1 MYGLCREA
9 AVEDPL
15 EMVALG
21 LISYKGM
28 HPDRAPRYVEDQE
41 PEIVELADAMGIHR
55 GEFLGAP
62 PSGEVGTYSS
72 IRIHRIVGARSPRSG
87 VRVVCWACYYRLL
100 SEKPVRV
107 SVSSRTL
114 GWHEASSRPHFL
126 RRCPHLKIGRSLPIT
141 GPPAR

>member
-15 EMVALG
+15 EMVVLG

-62 PSGEVGTYSS
+62 PAARWGH
-72 IRIHRIVGARSPRSG
+72 IGAS
-87 VRVVCWACYYRLL
+87 
-100 SEKPVRV
+100 
-107 SVSSRTL
+107 
-114 GWHEASSRPHFL
+114 AS
-126 RRCPHLKIGRSLPIT
+126 T
-141 GPPAR
+141 A

>member
-28 HPDRAPRYVEDQE
+28 HPERAPRYVEDQE

-55 GEFLGAP
+55 EAVVVPLGRKDP
-62 PSGEVGTYSS
+62 GS
-72 IRIHRIVGARSPRSG
+72 
-87 VRVVCWACYYRLL
+87 VRPLGQQVQITL
-100 SEKPVRV
+100 PD
-107 SVSSRTL
+107 SVSAEEWSETL
-114 GWHEASSRPHFL
+114 RAELEKLGYEMEE
-126 RRCPHLKIGRSLPIT
+126 
-141 GPPAR
+141 